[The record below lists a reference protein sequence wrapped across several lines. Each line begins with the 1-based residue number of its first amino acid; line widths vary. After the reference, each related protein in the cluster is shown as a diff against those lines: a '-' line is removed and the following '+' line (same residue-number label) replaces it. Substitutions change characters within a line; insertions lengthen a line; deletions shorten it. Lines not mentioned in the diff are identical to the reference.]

1 MAFIT
6 GVKNIT
12 ALGNL
17 ISWQKVE
24 YDFRFH
30 RQDFLSNVSVLI
42 LSEAKSILPVSVNVS
57 TVRGEMAEIQ
67 NNLLV
72 KVKFQK
78 TFLKWIL
85 CNFVEIDQTTYSLKT
100 YVYMY

>member
-1 MAFIT
+1 MSHIYPLNGDWIWLQVLRTSRLYVTYLSTKWWLDLIT

-57 TVRGEMAEIQ
+57 TVRG
-67 NNLLV
+67 
-72 KVKFQK
+72 
-78 TFLKWIL
+78 
-85 CNFVEIDQTTYSLKT
+85 
-100 YVYMY
+100 